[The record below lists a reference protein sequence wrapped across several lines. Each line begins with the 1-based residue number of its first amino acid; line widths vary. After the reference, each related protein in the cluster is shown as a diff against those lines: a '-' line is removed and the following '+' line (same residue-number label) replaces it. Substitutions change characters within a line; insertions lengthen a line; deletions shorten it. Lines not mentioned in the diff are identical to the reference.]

1 VKYNLF
7 INEEKQNYHLIIT
20 IVIIKYASVDGDYDA
35 LKTIII
41 KKYAII
47 IKFITV
53 IIIKLLKVD
62 LTHIF
67 EDVTVIIMPLLVAY
81 LNLFFILDEFA

>member
-7 INEEKQNYHLIIT
+7 INEEKQNYHLII
-20 IVIIKYASVDGDYDA
+20 IIKYASVDGDYDA

-67 EDVTVIIMPLLVAY
+67 EDVTIIIMPLLVAY